1 MMMAQV
7 KLDIITPERVVYSQP
22 VDMVVARAIDGD
34 IGIMPGHTPLVTA
47 LETSVLKIIKD
58 GEETPVPISDGFL
71 EVKPEQVN
79 VIVRTAELPEEI
91 DVERAREARERAQ
104 RRLREER
111 SRIDETRA
119 RAALERAM
127 ARIDAAEKRDQ
138 F

>member
-1 MMMAQV
+1 MMAQV
-7 KLDIITPERVVYSQP
+7 KLDIITPERVVYRQP
-22 VDMVVARAIDGD
+22 VDMLVARAIDGD

-58 GEETPVPISDGFL
+58 GEEIPVPISDGFL
-71 EVKPEQVN
+71 EVKPDQIN

-119 RAALERAM
+119 QAALERAI
-127 ARIDAAEKRDQ
+127 ARIDAVEKRDQ